1 MYTIFVNET
10 KVMIYFLTEDTLT
23 GNIIEKNNTV
33 DAQNSKSASRK
44 QYVMNNFENIKKTFM
59 FCKNICRTGITSFS
73 KSVTNTRSH
82 THTHTHINLHHNTSR
97 YCLRFR

>member
-10 KVMIYFLTEDTLT
+10 KVMIYFQTEDTLT

-44 QYVMNNFENIKKTFM
+44 QYVMNNFENIKKP
-59 FCKNICRTGITSFS
+59 SFS
-73 KSVTNTRSH
+73 VKISVAQESHRSVKV
-82 THTHTHINLHHNTSR
+82 
-97 YCLRFR
+97 